1 VVGTILGD
9 SDGADDRRGDLS
21 VDLNHPWVW
30 VAGLAALAV
39 LCIVWAIG
47 ADWFRTDAGPMASR
61 KVIGIVSLLALLMLG
76 VIAYVNVRL
85 LHT

>member
-1 VVGTILGD
+1 
-9 SDGADDRRGDLS
+9 
-21 VDLNHPWVW
+21 VDLNNPWVW

-47 ADWFRTDAGPMASR
+47 TDRFMTDVGPMTSR
-61 KVIGIVSLLALLMLG
+61 KVIGIVSLLALMLG
-76 VIAYVNVRL
+76 VIVFVNVLL